1 MQIRLNLVVA
11 LAAAQI
17 AFLSGIDALEPK
29 VRCHCLAVFDE
40 KNKKKVFLIVF
51 YPKKCFA
58 SGFVCLCGS
67 INPLLLPG
75 WIRLDVF

>member
-29 VRCHCLAVFDE
+29 VCCHCLAVFDE
-40 KNKKKVFLIVF
+40 KNKKKGFSHSFLS
-51 YPKKCFA
+51 KKMFR
-58 SGFVCLCGS
+58 SRVCVSL
-67 INPLLLPG
+67 
-75 WIRLDVF
+75 WQH